1 MTQEER
7 CSWQGRDLSQAQ
19 GGWYDGGGWAEARQ
33 VEARAWGKELK
44 LAPKTSGTHWR
55 PIVTN
60 VLGIAWD
67 SFREEVTTLGGTQS
81 DRVTLG

>member
-1 MTQEER
+1 M
-7 CSWQGRDLSQAQ
+7 
-19 GGWYDGGGWAEARQ
+19 
-33 VEARAWGKELK
+33 K
-44 LAPKTSGTHWR
+44 LALKASGTHWR